1 MQMHAGISTLI
12 CEMWWNNQ
20 NYFTV
25 AQQCLYD
32 IKIAGVLENY
42 TQKTTYKMVK
52 LRGTLTK

>member
-1 MQMHAGISTLI
+1 MQMHAGIRTLI

-42 TQKTTYKMVK
+42 TQKNE
-52 LRGTLTK
+52 L